1 MSEALQNSN
10 TLDTPIQFIKGV
22 GPKRAEV
29 LHSLGISTIKDL
41 LYYFPRKYV
50 DRTSLSTI
58 GSIQE
63 GDEVNLVGRVKS
75 VNLRRMK
82 KGNFVTANVA
92 DHTGSIRLMWFNA
105 ADYIHQSLKVGDLLT
120 MHGKVAAYKG
130 SHQIVHPEYDK
141 LNANEISLTTGFII
155 PVYPLTD
162 DLKKSGLENRNLR
175 KIIYLALQSV
185 ENIDDHFDTDLRE
198 QFDIQDLNTAL
209 RNIHYPKDFVSLEKS
224 VHRLKYDEHF
234 FLQLLLAK
242 RKSKIKENKYDSI
255 KFKTKSYNKILKNL
269 HFELTGSQQLSLR
282 EIVDDFL
289 SENPMNRMIQGDVG
303 CGKTIVSILASAIVV
318 DNNYQVAIMAP
329 TDLLSKQLF
338 KNFKSQFESIGVECT
353 LLVGSLKPKEKN
365 KVLGEIKSGK
375 SNIIIGTH
383 ALFQK
388 DVIFNNLG
396 FVVIDEQ
403 HRFGVNQRQKL
414 LSKSNNPNLMAMTA
428 TPIPRTLAITYNG
441 DMDLSII
448 DELPKNRPDIH
459 TSFIEKENL
468 STAFNFIREKVE
480 DGGQTIIVYPLIN
493 ESEKQDLSAAVESY
507 EYLRDNI
514 FPDLTVGLM
523 HGKLEDENKNLEMKN
538 FMKGEI
544 DILVST
550 TVVEVGIDN
559 PNVNVML
566 INNSERFGLSQLH
579 QLRGRVGRGTME
591 SYCLLCS
598 DSESPKTKERLS
610 IIVNSR
616 NGFEIADEDLK
627 LRGPGEFFGEKQSGF
642 VKFKIADLITD
653 GPIIR
658 DARMKAFEIIKN
670 DANLSQE
677 NHSFIKQKF
686 DNEYFKL
693 FLKTAE
699 HAVDPNQ
706 DPISK

>member
-353 LLVGSLKPKEKN
+353 LLVGSLKPKERN

-686 DNEYFKL
+686 DNEYLKL
-693 FLKTAE
+693 FLKTT
-699 HAVDPNQ
+699 VN
-706 DPISK
+706 

>member
-1 MSEALQNSN
+1 MKEALQNSN

-185 ENIDDHFDTDLRE
+185 ENIDDHFDRDLRE

-209 RNIHYPKDFVSLEKS
+209 RNIHYPKDFMSLEKS

-338 KNFKSQFESIGVECT
+338 KNFKSQFESIGIECT

-365 KVLGEIKSGK
+365 KVLDKIKSGK

-686 DNEYFKL
+686 DNEYLKL
-693 FLKTAE
+693 FLKTT
-699 HAVDPNQ
+699 VN
-706 DPISK
+706 

>member
-1 MSEALQNSN
+1 LSEALQNSN
-10 TLDTPIQFIKGV
+10 SLDTPIQFIKGV
-22 GPKRAEV
+22 GPKRAKV
-29 LHSLGISTIKDL
+29 LESLNIFTIKDL
-41 LYYFPRKYV
+41 LYYFPRKYL

-58 GSIQE
+58 GSISE

-130 SHQIVHPEYDK
+130 SPQIVHPEYDK

-162 DLKKSGLENRNLR
+162 DLKKSGLDNRNLR
-175 KIIYLALQSV
+175 KIIYLALESV
-185 ENIDDHFDTDLRE
+185 ESIDDHFEKDLRKKFNIE
-198 QFDIQDLNTAL
+198 DLDISL
-209 RNIHYPKDFVSLEKS
+209 RNIHYPKNFESLEKS
-224 VHRLKYDEHF
+224 THRLKYDEHF
-234 FLQLLLAK
+234 FLQLLLAM

-269 HFELTGSQQLSLR
+269 DFELTGSQQLSLR
-282 EIVDDFL
+282 EIVDDFI

-303 CGKTIVSILASAIVV
+303 CGKTIVSILASSIVV
-318 DNNYQVAIMAP
+318 DNDYQVGIMAP
-329 TDLLSKQLF
+329 TDLLSKQLY
-338 KNFKSQFESIGVECT
+338 KNFKSHFEAIGIKCS
-353 LLVGSLKPKEKN
+353 LLVGSLKPKDKD
-365 KVLGEIKSGK
+365 KVLKDIKLGK

-388 DVIFNNLG
+388 DVQFHNLG
-396 FVVIDEQ
+396 FIVIDEQ

-414 LSKSNNPNLMAMTA
+414 LSKSTNPNLMAMTA

-459 TSFIEKENL
+459 TSFIEKDNL

-480 DGGQTIIVYPLIN
+480 SGGQTIIVYPLIN

-507 EYLRDNI
+507 EYLNNSI
-514 FPDLTVGLM
+514 FPDLNVGLM
-523 HGKLEDENKNLEMKN
+523 HGQLEDENKNNEMQK
-538 FMKGEI
+538 FMEGDI

-579 QLRGRVGRGTME
+579 QLRGRVGRGSLE

-658 DARMKAFEIIKN
+658 DARMNAFEIIKN
-670 DANLSQE
+670 DANLTQN
-677 NHSFIKQKF
+677 NHINIKQKF
-686 DNEYFKL
+686 DDEYLQL
-693 FLKTAE
+693 FLKTT
-699 HAVDPNQ
+699 VN
-706 DPISK
+706 

>member
-10 TLDTPIQFIKGV
+10 SLDTPIQFIKGV
-22 GPKRAEV
+22 GPKRAKV
-29 LHSLGISTIKDL
+29 LESLNIFTIKDL
-41 LYYFPRKYV
+41 LYYFPRKYL
-50 DRTSLSTI
+50 DRTSLSKI
-58 GSIQE
+58 GSISE

-105 ADYIHQSLKVGDLLT
+105 SDYIHQSLKVGDLLT

-130 SHQIVHPEYDK
+130 SPQIVHPEYDK

-162 DLKKSGLENRNLR
+162 DLKKSGLDNRNLR
-175 KIIYLALQSV
+175 KIIYLALESV
-185 ENIDDHFDTDLRE
+185 DSIDDHFDKDLRKKFNIE
-198 QFDIQDLNTAL
+198 DLDISL
-209 RNIHYPKDFVSLEKS
+209 RNIHYPKNFESLEKS
-224 VHRLKYDEHF
+224 THRLKYDEHF
-234 FLQLLLAK
+234 FLQLLLAM

-269 HFELTGSQQLSLR
+269 DFELTGSQQLSLR
-282 EIVDDFL
+282 EIVDDFI

-303 CGKTIVSILASAIVV
+303 CGKTIVSILASSIVV
-318 DNNYQVAIMAP
+318 DNDYQVGIMAP
-329 TDLLSKQLF
+329 TDLLSKQLY
-338 KNFKSQFESIGVECT
+338 KNFKSHFEAIGIKCS
-353 LLVGSLKPKEKN
+353 LLVGSLKPKDKD
-365 KVLGEIKSGK
+365 KVLEDIKLGK

-388 DVIFNNLG
+388 DVQFHNLG

-414 LSKSNNPNLMAMTA
+414 LSKSTNPNLMAMTA

-459 TSFIEKENL
+459 TSFIEKDNL

-480 DGGQTIIVYPLIN
+480 SGGQTIIVYPLIN

-507 EYLRDNI
+507 EYLSNSI
-514 FPDLTVGLM
+514 FPDLNVGLM
-523 HGKLEDENKNLEMKN
+523 HGQLEDENKNNEMQK
-538 FMKGEI
+538 FMEGDI
-544 DILVST
+544 DILIST

-579 QLRGRVGRGTME
+579 QLRGRVGRGSLE

-642 VKFKIADLITD
+642 VKFKIADLISD

-658 DARMKAFEIIKN
+658 DARMNAFEIIKN
-670 DANLSQE
+670 DANLTQK
-677 NHSFIKQKF
+677 NHINIKQKF
-686 DNEYFKL
+686 DDEYLQL
-693 FLKTAE
+693 FLKTT
-699 HAVDPNQ
+699 VN
-706 DPISK
+706 

>member
-10 TLDTPIQFIKGV
+10 SLDTPIQFIKGV
-22 GPKRAEV
+22 GPKRAKV
-29 LHSLGISTIKDL
+29 LESLNIFTIKDL
-41 LYYFPRKYV
+41 LYYFPRKYL

-58 GSIQE
+58 GSISE

-130 SHQIVHPEYDK
+130 SPQIVHPEYDK

-162 DLKKSGLENRNLR
+162 DLKKSGLDNRNLR
-175 KIIYLALQSV
+175 KIIYLALESV
-185 ENIDDHFDTDLRE
+185 DSIDDHFDKDLRKKFNIE
-198 QFDIQDLNTAL
+198 DLDISL
-209 RNIHYPKDFVSLEKS
+209 RNIHYPKNFESLEKS
-224 VHRLKYDEHF
+224 THRLKYDEHF
-234 FLQLLLAK
+234 FLQLLLAM

-269 HFELTGSQQLSLR
+269 DFELTGSQQLSLR
-282 EIVDDFL
+282 EIVDDFI

-303 CGKTIVSILASAIVV
+303 CGKTIVSILASSIVV
-318 DNNYQVAIMAP
+318 DNDYQVGIMAP
-329 TDLLSKQLF
+329 TDLLSKQLY
-338 KNFKSQFESIGVECT
+338 KNFKSHFEAIGIKCS
-353 LLVGSLKPKEKN
+353 LLVGSLKPKDKD
-365 KVLGEIKSGK
+365 KVLKDIELGK

-388 DVIFNNLG
+388 DVQFHNLG

-414 LSKSNNPNLMAMTA
+414 LSKSTNPNLMAMTA

-459 TSFIEKENL
+459 TSFIEKDNL

-480 DGGQTIIVYPLIN
+480 SGGQTIIVYPLIN

-507 EYLRDNI
+507 EYLSNSI
-514 FPDLTVGLM
+514 FPDLNVGLM
-523 HGKLEDENKNLEMKN
+523 HGQLEDENKNNEMQK
-538 FMKGEI
+538 FMEGDI

-579 QLRGRVGRGTME
+579 QLRGRVGRGSLE

-658 DARMKAFEIIKN
+658 DARMNAFEIIKN
-670 DANLSQE
+670 DANLTQN
-677 NHSFIKQKF
+677 NHINIKQKF
-686 DNEYFKL
+686 DDEYLQL
-693 FLKTAE
+693 FLKTT
-699 HAVDPNQ
+699 VN
-706 DPISK
+706 

>member
-10 TLDTPIQFIKGV
+10 SLDTPIQFIKGV
-22 GPKRAEV
+22 GPKRAKV
-29 LHSLGISTIKDL
+29 LESLNIFTIRDL
-41 LYYFPRKYV
+41 LYYFPRKYL

-58 GSIQE
+58 GSISE

-130 SHQIVHPEYDK
+130 SPQIVHPEYDK

-162 DLKKSGLENRNLR
+162 DLKKSGLDNRNLR
-175 KIIYLALQSV
+175 KIIYLALESV
-185 ENIDDHFDTDLRE
+185 DSIDDHFDKDLRKKFNIE
-198 QFDIQDLNTAL
+198 DLDISL
-209 RNIHYPKDFVSLEKS
+209 RNIHYPKNFESLEKS
-224 VHRLKYDEHF
+224 THRLKYDEHF
-234 FLQLLLAK
+234 FLQLLLAM

-269 HFELTGSQQLSLR
+269 DFELTGSQQLSLR
-282 EIVDDFL
+282 EIVDDFI

-303 CGKTIVSILASAIVV
+303 CGKTIVSILASSIVV
-318 DNNYQVAIMAP
+318 DNDYQVGIMAP
-329 TDLLSKQLF
+329 TDLLSKQLY
-338 KNFKSQFESIGVECT
+338 KNFKSHFEAIGIKCS
-353 LLVGSLKPKEKN
+353 LLVGSLKPKDKD
-365 KVLGEIKSGK
+365 KVLKDIKLGK

-388 DVIFNNLG
+388 DVQFHNLG

-414 LSKSNNPNLMAMTA
+414 LSKSTNPNLMAMTA

-448 DELPKNRPDIH
+448 NELPKNRPDIH
-459 TSFIEKENL
+459 TSFIEKDNL

-480 DGGQTIIVYPLIN
+480 SGGQTIIVYPLIN

-507 EYLRDNI
+507 EYLSNSI
-514 FPDLTVGLM
+514 FPDLNVGLI
-523 HGKLEDENKNLEMKN
+523 HGQLEDENKNNEMQK
-538 FMKGEI
+538 FMEGDI

-579 QLRGRVGRGTME
+579 QLRGRVGRGSLE

-642 VKFKIADLITD
+642 VKFKIADLISD

-658 DARMKAFEIIKN
+658 DARMNAFEIIKN
-670 DANLSQE
+670 DANLTQN
-677 NHSFIKQKF
+677 NHINIKQKF
-686 DNEYFKL
+686 DDEYLQL
-693 FLKTAE
+693 FLKTT
-699 HAVDPNQ
+699 VN
-706 DPISK
+706 

>member
-1 MSEALQNSN
+1 LSEALQNSN
-10 TLDTPIQFIKGV
+10 SLDTPIQFIKGV
-22 GPKRAEV
+22 GPKRAKV
-29 LHSLGISTIKDL
+29 LESLNIFTIKDL
-41 LYYFPRKYV
+41 LYYFPRKYL
-50 DRTSLSTI
+50 DRTSLSKI
-58 GSIQE
+58 GSISE

-130 SHQIVHPEYDK
+130 SPQIVHPEYDK

-162 DLKKSGLENRNLR
+162 DLKKSGLDNRNLR
-175 KIIYLALQSV
+175 KIIYLALESV
-185 ENIDDHFDTDLRE
+185 DSIDDHFDKDLRKK
-198 QFDIQDLNTAL
+198 FDIEDLDISL
-209 RNIHYPKDFVSLEKS
+209 RNIHYPKNFESLEKS
-224 VHRLKYDEHF
+224 THRLKYDEHF
-234 FLQLLLAK
+234 FLQLLLAM

-269 HFELTGSQQLSLR
+269 DFELTGSQQLSLR
-282 EIVDDFL
+282 EIVDDFI

-303 CGKTIVSILASAIVV
+303 CGKTIVSILASSIVV
-318 DNNYQVAIMAP
+318 DNDYQVGIMAP
-329 TDLLSKQLF
+329 TDLLSKQLY
-338 KNFKSQFESIGVECT
+338 KNFKSHFEAIGIKCS
-353 LLVGSLKPKEKN
+353 LLVGSLKPKDKD
-365 KVLGEIKSGK
+365 KVLEDVKLGK

-388 DVIFNNLG
+388 DVQFHNLG

-414 LSKSNNPNLMAMTA
+414 LSKSTNPNLMAMTA

-459 TSFIEKENL
+459 TSFIEKDNL

-480 DGGQTIIVYPLIN
+480 SGGQTIIVYPLIN

-507 EYLRDNI
+507 EYLSNSI
-514 FPDLTVGLM
+514 FPDLNVGLM
-523 HGKLEDENKNLEMKN
+523 HGQLEDENKNNEMQK
-538 FMKGEI
+538 FMEGDI

-579 QLRGRVGRGTME
+579 QLRGRVGRGSLE

-658 DARMKAFEIIKN
+658 DARMNAFEIIKN
-670 DANLSQE
+670 DANLTQN
-677 NHSFIKQKF
+677 NHIKIKQKF
-686 DNEYFKL
+686 EDEYLQL
-693 FLKTAE
+693 FLKTT
-699 HAVDPNQ
+699 VN
-706 DPISK
+706 

>member
-1 MSEALQNSN
+1 MSEALQSSNS
-10 TLDTPIQFIKGV
+10 LDTPIQFIKGV
-22 GPKRAEV
+22 GPKRAKV
-29 LHSLGISTIKDL
+29 LESLNIFTIKDL
-41 LYYFPRKYV
+41 LYYFPRKYL

-58 GSIQE
+58 GSINE

-130 SHQIVHPEYDK
+130 SPQIVHPEYDK

-162 DLKKSGLENRNLR
+162 DLKKSGLDNRNLR
-175 KIIYLALQSV
+175 KIIYLALESV
-185 ENIDDHFDTDLRE
+185 DSIDDHFDKDLRKKFNIE
-198 QFDIQDLNTAL
+198 DLNVSL
-209 RNIHYPKDFVSLEKS
+209 RNIHYPKNFESLEKS
-224 VHRLKYDEHF
+224 THRLKYDEHF
-234 FLQLLLAK
+234 FLQLLLAM

-269 HFELTGSQQLSLR
+269 DFELTGSQQLSLR
-282 EIVDDFL
+282 EIVDDFI

-303 CGKTIVSILASAIVV
+303 CGKTIVSILASSIVI
-318 DNNYQVAIMAP
+318 DNDYQVGIMAP
-329 TDLLSKQLF
+329 TDLLSKQLY
-338 KNFKSQFESIGVECT
+338 KNFKSHFEAIGIKCS
-353 LLVGSLKPKEKN
+353 LLVGSLKQKDKD
-365 KVLGEIKSGK
+365 KVLEDIKLGK

-388 DVIFNNLG
+388 DVQFHNLG

-414 LSKSNNPNLMAMTA
+414 LSKSTNPNLMAMTA

-448 DELPKNRPDIH
+448 DELPKNRPGIH
-459 TSFIEKENL
+459 TSFIEKDNI

-480 DGGQTIIVYPLIN
+480 SGGQTIIVYPLIN

-507 EYLRDNI
+507 EYLSNSI
-514 FPDLTVGLM
+514 FPDLNVGLM
-523 HGKLEDENKNLEMKN
+523 HGQLEDENKNNEMQK
-538 FMKGEI
+538 FMEGDI
-544 DILVST
+544 DILIST

-579 QLRGRVGRGTME
+579 QLRGRVGRGSLE

-627 LRGPGEFFGEKQSGF
+627 LRGPGEFFGERQSGF
-642 VKFKIADLITD
+642 VKFKIADLISD

-658 DARMKAFEIIKN
+658 DARMNAFEIIKN
-670 DANLSQE
+670 DANLTQN
-677 NHSFIKQKF
+677 NHINIKQKF
-686 DNEYFKL
+686 DDEYLQL
-693 FLKTAE
+693 FLKTT
-699 HAVDPNQ
+699 VN
-706 DPISK
+706 

>member
-10 TLDTPIQFIKGV
+10 SLDTPIQFIKGV
-22 GPKRAEV
+22 GPKRAKV
-29 LHSLGISTIKDL
+29 LESLNIFTIKDL
-41 LYYFPRKYV
+41 LYYFPRKYL

-58 GSIQE
+58 GSISE

-130 SHQIVHPEYDK
+130 SPQIVHPEYDK

-162 DLKKSGLENRNLR
+162 DLKKSGLDNRNLR
-175 KIIYLALQSV
+175 KIIYLALESV
-185 ENIDDHFDTDLRE
+185 DSIDDHFDKELRKKFNIEDL
-198 QFDIQDLNTAL
+198 DISL
-209 RNIHYPKDFVSLEKS
+209 RNIHYPKNFESLEKS
-224 VHRLKYDEHF
+224 THRLKYDEHF
-234 FLQLLLAK
+234 FLQLLLAM

-269 HFELTGSQQLSLR
+269 DFELTGSQQLSLR
-282 EIVDDFL
+282 EIVDDFI

-303 CGKTIVSILASAIVV
+303 CGKTIVSILASSIVV
-318 DNNYQVAIMAP
+318 DNDYQVGIMAP
-329 TDLLSKQLF
+329 TDLLSKQLY
-338 KNFKSQFESIGVECT
+338 KNFKSHFEAIDIKCS
-353 LLVGSLKPKEKN
+353 LLVGSLKPKDKD
-365 KVLGEIKSGK
+365 KVLKDIKLGK

-388 DVIFNNLG
+388 DVQFHNLG

-414 LSKSNNPNLMAMTA
+414 LSKSTNPNLMAMTA

-459 TSFIEKENL
+459 TSFIEKDNL

-480 DGGQTIIVYPLIN
+480 SGGQTIIVYPLIN

-507 EYLRDNI
+507 EYLSNSI
-514 FPDLTVGLM
+514 FPDLNVGLM
-523 HGKLEDENKNLEMKN
+523 HGQLEDENKNNEMQK
-538 FMKGEI
+538 FMEGDI
-544 DILVST
+544 DILIST

-579 QLRGRVGRGTME
+579 QLRGRVGRGSLE

-658 DARMKAFEIIKN
+658 DARMNAFEIIKN
-670 DANLSQE
+670 DANLTQK
-677 NHSFIKQKF
+677 NHINIKQKF
-686 DNEYFKL
+686 DDEYLQL
-693 FLKTAE
+693 FLKTT
-699 HAVDPNQ
+699 VN
-706 DPISK
+706 

>member
-10 TLDTPIQFIKGV
+10 SLDTPIQFIKGV
-22 GPKRAEV
+22 GPKRAKV
-29 LHSLGISTIKDL
+29 LESLNIFTIKDL
-41 LYYFPRKYV
+41 LYYFPRKYL

-58 GSIQE
+58 GSISE

-130 SHQIVHPEYDK
+130 SPQIVHPEYDK

-162 DLKKSGLENRNLR
+162 DLKKSGLDNRNLR
-175 KIIYLALQSV
+175 KIIYLALESV
-185 ENIDDHFDTDLRE
+185 DSIDDHFDKDLRKK
-198 QFDIQDLNTAL
+198 FDIEDLDISL
-209 RNIHYPKDFVSLEKS
+209 RNIHYPKNFESLEKS
-224 VHRLKYDEHF
+224 THRLKYDEHF
-234 FLQLLLAK
+234 FLQLLLAM

-269 HFELTGSQQLSLR
+269 DFELTGSQQLSLR
-282 EIVDDFL
+282 EIVDDFI

-303 CGKTIVSILASAIVV
+303 CGKTIVSILASSIVV
-318 DNNYQVAIMAP
+318 DNDYQVGIMAP
-329 TDLLSKQLF
+329 TDLLSKQLY
-338 KNFKSQFESIGVECT
+338 KNFKSHFEAIGIKCS
-353 LLVGSLKPKEKN
+353 LLVGSLKPKDKD
-365 KVLGEIKSGK
+365 KVLEDVKLGK

-388 DVIFNNLG
+388 DVQFHNLG

-414 LSKSNNPNLMAMTA
+414 LSKSTNPNLMAMTA

-459 TSFIEKENL
+459 TSFIEKDNL

-480 DGGQTIIVYPLIN
+480 SGGQTIIVYPLIN

-507 EYLRDNI
+507 EYLSNSI
-514 FPDLTVGLM
+514 FPDLNVGLM
-523 HGKLEDENKNLEMKN
+523 HGQLEDENKNNEMQK
-538 FMKGEI
+538 FMEGDI

-579 QLRGRVGRGTME
+579 QLRGRVGRGSLE

-658 DARMKAFEIIKN
+658 DARMNAFEIIKN
-670 DANLSQE
+670 DANLTHN
-677 NHSFIKQKF
+677 NHKNIKQKF
-686 DNEYFKL
+686 DDEYLQL
-693 FLKTAE
+693 FLKTT
-699 HAVDPNQ
+699 VN
-706 DPISK
+706 

>member
-10 TLDTPIQFIKGV
+10 TLDTSIQFIKGV

-185 ENIDDHFDTDLRE
+185 ENIDDHFDSDLRE

-365 KVLGEIKSGK
+365 KVLDDIKSGK

-686 DNEYFKL
+686 DNEYLKL
-693 FLKTAE
+693 FLKTT
-699 HAVDPNQ
+699 VN
-706 DPISK
+706 

>member
-1 MSEALQNSN
+1 MSEALQSANS
-10 TLDTPIQFIKGV
+10 LDTPIQFIKGV
-22 GPKRAEV
+22 GPKRAKV
-29 LHSLGISTIKDL
+29 LESLNIFTIKDL
-41 LYYFPRKYV
+41 LYYFPRKYL

-58 GSIQE
+58 GSISE

-105 ADYIHQSLKVGDLLT
+105 ADYIHQSLKVGDLLA

-130 SHQIVHPEYDK
+130 SPQIVHPEYDK

-162 DLKKSGLENRNLR
+162 DLKKAGLDNRNLR
-175 KIIYLALQSV
+175 KIIYLALESV
-185 ENIDDHFDTDLRE
+185 DIIDDHFDRDFRKKFNIE
-198 QFDIQDLNTAL
+198 DLNKSL
-209 RNIHYPKDFVSLEKS
+209 RNIHYPKNFESLEKS
-224 VHRLKYDEHF
+224 THRLKYDEHF
-234 FLQLLLAK
+234 FLQLLLAM

-269 HFELTGSQQLSLR
+269 DFDLTGSQQLSLR
-282 EIVDDFL
+282 EIVDDFT

-303 CGKTIVSILASAIVV
+303 CGKTIVSILASSIVV
-318 DNNYQVAIMAP
+318 DNDYQVGIMAP
-329 TDLLSKQLF
+329 TDLLSKQLY
-338 KNFKSQFESIGVECT
+338 KNFKSHFEAVGIKCS
-353 LLVGSLKPKEKN
+353 LLVGSLKSKEKDQ
-365 KVLGEIKSGK
+365 VLDDIKLGK

-388 DVIFNNLG
+388 DVQFHNLG

-414 LSKSNNPNLMAMTA
+414 LSKSTNPNLMAMTA

-459 TSFIEKENL
+459 TSFIEKDNL

-480 DGGQTIIVYPLIN
+480 SGGQTIIVYPLIN

-507 EYLRDNI
+507 EYLSNTI
-514 FPDLTVGLM
+514 FPDLNVGLM
-523 HGKLEDENKNLEMKN
+523 HGQLEDENKNNEMQK
-538 FMKGEI
+538 FMEGDI

-579 QLRGRVGRGTME
+579 QLRGRVGRGSLE

-658 DARMKAFEIIKN
+658 DARMNAFEIIKN
-670 DANLSQE
+670 DANLTQN
-677 NHSFIKQKF
+677 NHINIKQKF
-686 DNEYFKL
+686 DNEYLQL
-693 FLKTAE
+693 FLKTT
-699 HAVDPNQ
+699 VN
-706 DPISK
+706 

>member
-29 LHSLGISTIKDL
+29 LHSLGISKIKDL

-63 GDEVNLVGRVKS
+63 GDEVNLVGRIKS

-175 KIIYLALQSV
+175 KIIYLALQSI
-185 ENIDDHFDTDLRE
+185 ENIDDHFDKDLRE
-198 QFDIQDLNTAL
+198 QFDIEDLNTAL
-209 RNIHYPKDFVSLEKS
+209 RNIHYPKDFESLEKS

-255 KFKTKSYNKILKNL
+255 KFMTKSYNKILKNL
-269 HFELTGSQQLSLR
+269 HFELTGSQKLSLR

-353 LLVGSLKPKEKN
+353 LLVGSLKPKKKN
-365 KVLGEIKSGK
+365 KVLNEIKKGK

-388 DVIFNNLG
+388 DVMFNNLG

-448 DELPKNRPDIH
+448 DELPKNRPNIN
-459 TSFIEKENL
+459 TSYIEKENL
-468 STAFNFIREKVE
+468 PTAFNFIREKVE
-480 DGGQTIIVYPLIN
+480 AGGQTIIVYPLIN

-523 HGKLEDENKNLEMKN
+523 HGKLEDENKNLEMNN
-538 FMKGEI
+538 FMNGDI

-579 QLRGRVGRGTME
+579 QLRGRVGRGTIE

-670 DANLSQE
+670 DANLSQQ

-686 DNEYFKL
+686 DNEYLKL
-693 FLKTAE
+693 FLKTT
-699 HAVDPNQ
+699 VN
-706 DPISK
+706 

>member
-365 KVLGEIKSGK
+365 KVLDEIKSGK

-686 DNEYFKL
+686 DNEYLKL
-693 FLKTAE
+693 FLKTT
-699 HAVDPNQ
+699 VN
-706 DPISK
+706 

>member
-10 TLDTPIQFIKGV
+10 SLDTPIQFIKGV
-22 GPKRAEV
+22 GPKRAKV
-29 LHSLGISTIKDL
+29 LESLNIFTIKDL
-41 LYYFPRKYV
+41 LYYFPRKYL

-58 GSIQE
+58 GSISE

-130 SHQIVHPEYDK
+130 SPQIVHPEYDK

-162 DLKKSGLENRNLR
+162 DLKKSGLDNRNLR
-175 KIIYLALQSV
+175 KIIYLALESV
-185 ENIDDHFDTDLRE
+185 DSIDDHFDKDLRKK
-198 QFDIQDLNTAL
+198 FDIEDLDISL
-209 RNIHYPKDFVSLEKS
+209 RNIHYPKNFESLEKS
-224 VHRLKYDEHF
+224 THRLKYDEHF
-234 FLQLLLAK
+234 FLQLLLAM

-255 KFKTKSYNKILKNL
+255 KFKTKTYNKILKNL
-269 HFELTGSQQLSLR
+269 DFELTGSQQLSLR
-282 EIVDDFL
+282 EIVDDFI

-303 CGKTIVSILASAIVV
+303 CGKTIVSILASSIVV
-318 DNNYQVAIMAP
+318 DNDYQVGIMAP
-329 TDLLSKQLF
+329 TDLLSKQLY
-338 KNFKSQFESIGVECT
+338 KNFKSHFEAIGIKCS
-353 LLVGSLKPKEKN
+353 LLVGSLKPKDKD
-365 KVLGEIKSGK
+365 KVLKDIKLGK

-388 DVIFNNLG
+388 DVQFHNLG

-414 LSKSNNPNLMAMTA
+414 LSKSTNPNLMAMTA

-459 TSFIEKENL
+459 TSFIEKDNL

-480 DGGQTIIVYPLIN
+480 SGGQTIIVYPLIN

-507 EYLRDNI
+507 EYLSNSI
-514 FPDLTVGLM
+514 FPDLNVGLM
-523 HGKLEDENKNLEMKN
+523 HGQLEDENKNNEMQK
-538 FMKGEI
+538 FMEGDI

-579 QLRGRVGRGTME
+579 QLRGRVGRGSLE

-658 DARMKAFEIIKN
+658 DARMNAFEIIKN
-670 DANLSQE
+670 DANLTQN
-677 NHSFIKQKF
+677 NHINIKQKF
-686 DNEYFKL
+686 DDEYLQL
-693 FLKTAE
+693 FLKTT
-699 HAVDPNQ
+699 VN
-706 DPISK
+706 

>member
-10 TLDTPIQFIKGV
+10 SLDTPIQFIKGV
-22 GPKRAEV
+22 GPKRAKV
-29 LHSLGISTIKDL
+29 LESLNIFTIKDL
-41 LYYFPRKYV
+41 LYYFPRKYL

-58 GSIQE
+58 GSISE

-130 SHQIVHPEYDK
+130 SPQIVHPEYDK

-162 DLKKSGLENRNLR
+162 DLKKSGLDNRNLR
-175 KIIYLALQSV
+175 KIIYLALESV
-185 ENIDDHFDTDLRE
+185 DSIDDHFDKDLRKKFNIE
-198 QFDIQDLNTAL
+198 DLDISL
-209 RNIHYPKDFVSLEKS
+209 RNIHYPKNFESLEKS
-224 VHRLKYDEHF
+224 THRLKYDEHF
-234 FLQLLLAK
+234 FLQLLLAM

-269 HFELTGSQQLSLR
+269 DFELTGSQQLSLR
-282 EIVDDFL
+282 EIVDDFI

-303 CGKTIVSILASAIVV
+303 CGKTIVSILASSIVV
-318 DNNYQVAIMAP
+318 DNDYQVGIMAP
-329 TDLLSKQLF
+329 TDLLSKQLY
-338 KNFKSQFESIGVECT
+338 KNFKSHFEAIGIKCS
-353 LLVGSLKPKEKN
+353 LLVGSLKPKDKD
-365 KVLGEIKSGK
+365 KVLKDIKLGK

-388 DVIFNNLG
+388 DVQFHNLG

-414 LSKSNNPNLMAMTA
+414 LSKSTNPNLMAMTA

-459 TSFIEKENL
+459 TSFIEKDNL

-480 DGGQTIIVYPLIN
+480 SGGQTIIVYPLIN

-507 EYLRDNI
+507 EYLSNSI
-514 FPDLTVGLM
+514 FPDLNVGLM
-523 HGKLEDENKNLEMKN
+523 HGQLEDENKNNEMQK
-538 FMKGEI
+538 FMEGDI

-579 QLRGRVGRGTME
+579 QLRGRVGRGSLE

-642 VKFKIADLITD
+642 VKFKIADLISD

-658 DARMKAFEIIKN
+658 EARMNAFEIIKN
-670 DANLSQE
+670 DANLTQN
-677 NHSFIKQKF
+677 NHINIKQKF
-686 DNEYFKL
+686 DDEYLQL
-693 FLKTAE
+693 FLKTT
-699 HAVDPNQ
+699 VN
-706 DPISK
+706 

>member
-185 ENIDDHFDTDLRE
+185 ENIDDHFDNDLRK

-338 KNFKSQFESIGVECT
+338 KNFKSQFESIGIKCT

-365 KVLGEIKSGK
+365 KVLDEIKSGK

-686 DNEYFKL
+686 DNEYLKL
-693 FLKTAE
+693 FLKTT
-699 HAVDPNQ
+699 VN
-706 DPISK
+706 

>member
-1 MSEALQNSN
+1 MSEALQSSNS
-10 TLDTPIQFIKGV
+10 LDTPIQFIKGV
-22 GPKRAEV
+22 GPKRAKV
-29 LHSLGISTIKDL
+29 LEALNIFTIKDL
-41 LYYFPRKYV
+41 LYYFPRKYL

-58 GSIQE
+58 GSIRE
-63 GDEVNLVGRVKS
+63 GDKVNLVGRVKS

-130 SHQIVHPEYDK
+130 SPQIVHPEYDK

-162 DLKKSGLENRNLR
+162 DLKKSGLDNRNLR
-175 KIIYLALQSV
+175 KIIYLALESV
-185 ENIDDHFDTDLRE
+185 DSIDDHFNKDLRKE
-198 QFDIQDLNTAL
+198 FNIEDLDISL
-209 RNIHYPKDFVSLEKS
+209 RNIHYPKNFESLKKS
-224 VHRLKYDEHF
+224 THRLKYDEHF
-234 FLQLLLAK
+234 FLQLLLAM

-269 HFELTGSQQLSLR
+269 DFELTGSQQLSLR
-282 EIVDDFL
+282 EIVDDFI

-303 CGKTIVSILASAIVV
+303 CGKTIVSILASSIVV
-318 DNNYQVAIMAP
+318 DNDYQVGIMAP
-329 TDLLSKQLF
+329 TDLLSKQLY
-338 KNFKSQFESIGVECT
+338 KNFKSHFEAIGIKCS
-353 LLVGSLKPKEKN
+353 LLVGSLKPKDKD
-365 KVLGEIKSGK
+365 KVLKDIKLGK

-388 DVIFNNLG
+388 DVHFHNLG

-414 LSKSNNPNLMAMTA
+414 LSKSTNPNLMAMTA

-448 DELPKNRPDIH
+448 DELPKNRPDVH
-459 TSFIEKENL
+459 TSFIEKDNL

-480 DGGQTIIVYPLIN
+480 CGGQTIIVYPLIN

-507 EYLRDNI
+507 EYLSNSI
-514 FPDLTVGLM
+514 FPDLNVGLM
-523 HGKLEDENKNLEMKN
+523 HGQLEDENKNNEMQK
-538 FMKGEI
+538 FMKGDI

-579 QLRGRVGRGTME
+579 QLRGRVGRGSLE

-658 DARMKAFEIIKN
+658 DARMNAFEIIKN
-670 DANLSQE
+670 DANLTQN
-677 NHSFIKQKF
+677 NHINIKQKF
-686 DNEYFKL
+686 DDEYLQL
-693 FLKTAE
+693 FLKTT
-699 HAVDPNQ
+699 VN
-706 DPISK
+706 

>member
-10 TLDTPIQFIKGV
+10 SLDTPIQFIKGV
-22 GPKRAEV
+22 GPKRAKV
-29 LHSLGISTIKDL
+29 LESLNIFTIKDL
-41 LYYFPRKYV
+41 LYYFPRKYL

-58 GSIQE
+58 GSISE

-130 SHQIVHPEYDK
+130 SPQIVHPEYDK

-162 DLKKSGLENRNLR
+162 DLKKSGLDNRNLR
-175 KIIYLALQSV
+175 KIIYLALESV
-185 ENIDDHFDTDLRE
+185 DSIDDHFDKDLRKK
-198 QFDIQDLNTAL
+198 FDIEDLDISL
-209 RNIHYPKDFVSLEKS
+209 RNIHYPKNFESLEKS
-224 VHRLKYDEHF
+224 THRLKYDEHF
-234 FLQLLLAK
+234 FLQLLLAM

-255 KFKTKSYNKILKNL
+255 KFKTKTYNKILKNL
-269 HFELTGSQQLSLR
+269 DFELTGSQQLSLR
-282 EIVDDFL
+282 EIVDDFI

-303 CGKTIVSILASAIVV
+303 CGKTIVSILASSIVV
-318 DNNYQVAIMAP
+318 DNDYQVGIMAP
-329 TDLLSKQLF
+329 TDLLSKQLY
-338 KNFKSQFESIGVECT
+338 KNFKSHFEAIGIKCS
-353 LLVGSLKPKEKN
+353 LLVGSLKPKDKD
-365 KVLGEIKSGK
+365 KVLKDIKLGK

-388 DVIFNNLG
+388 DVQFHNLG

-414 LSKSNNPNLMAMTA
+414 LSKSTNPNLMAMTA

-459 TSFIEKENL
+459 TSFIEKDNL

-480 DGGQTIIVYPLIN
+480 SGGQTIIVYPLIN

-507 EYLRDNI
+507 EYLSNSI
-514 FPDLTVGLM
+514 FPDLNVGLM
-523 HGKLEDENKNLEMKN
+523 HGQLEDENKNNEMQK
-538 FMKGEI
+538 FMEGDI
-544 DILVST
+544 DILIST
-550 TVVEVGIDN
+550 TVIEVGIDN

-579 QLRGRVGRGTME
+579 QLRGRVGRGSLE

-642 VKFKIADLITD
+642 VKFKIADLISD

-658 DARMKAFEIIKN
+658 DARMNAFEIIKN
-670 DANLSQE
+670 DANLTQN
-677 NHSFIKQKF
+677 NHINIKQKF
-686 DNEYFKL
+686 DDEYLQL
-693 FLKTAE
+693 FLKTT
-699 HAVDPNQ
+699 VN
-706 DPISK
+706 

>member
-10 TLDTPIQFIKGV
+10 SLDTPIQFIKGV
-22 GPKRAEV
+22 GPKRAKV
-29 LHSLGISTIKDL
+29 LESLNIFTIKDL
-41 LYYFPRKYV
+41 LYYFPRKYL

-58 GSIQE
+58 GSISE

-75 VNLRRMK
+75 VNIRRMK

-130 SHQIVHPEYDK
+130 SPQIVHPEYDK

-162 DLKKSGLENRNLR
+162 DLKKSGLDNRNLR
-175 KIIYLALQSV
+175 KIIYLALESV
-185 ENIDDHFDTDLRE
+185 DSIDDHFDKDLRE
-198 QFDIQDLNTAL
+198 KFNIEDLDISL
-209 RNIHYPKDFVSLEKS
+209 RNIHYPKNFESLEKS
-224 VHRLKYDEHF
+224 THRLKYDEHF
-234 FLQLLLAK
+234 FLQLLLAM

-269 HFELTGSQQLSLR
+269 DFELTGSQQLSLR
-282 EIVDDFL
+282 EIVDDFI

-303 CGKTIVSILASAIVV
+303 CGKTIVSILASSIVV
-318 DNNYQVAIMAP
+318 DNDYQVGIMAP
-329 TDLLSKQLF
+329 TDLLSKQLY
-338 KNFKSQFESIGVECT
+338 KNFKSHFEAIGIKCS
-353 LLVGSLKPKEKN
+353 LLVGSLKPKDKD
-365 KVLGEIKSGK
+365 KVLKEIKLGK

-388 DVIFNNLG
+388 DVQFHNLG

-414 LSKSNNPNLMAMTA
+414 LSKSTNPNLMAMTA

-459 TSFIEKENL
+459 TSFIEKDNL
-468 STAFNFIREKVE
+468 STAFNFIREKIE
-480 DGGQTIIVYPLIN
+480 SGGQTIIVYPLIN

-507 EYLRDNI
+507 EYLSNSI
-514 FPDLTVGLM
+514 FPDLNVGLM
-523 HGKLEDENKNLEMKN
+523 HGQLEDENKNNEMQK
-538 FMKGEI
+538 FMEGDI

-579 QLRGRVGRGTME
+579 QLRGRVGRGSLE

-658 DARMKAFEIIKN
+658 DARMNAFEIIKN
-670 DANLSQE
+670 DANLTQN
-677 NHSFIKQKF
+677 NHINIKQKF
-686 DNEYFKL
+686 DDEYLQL
-693 FLKTAE
+693 FLKTT
-699 HAVDPNQ
+699 VN
-706 DPISK
+706 

>member
-1 MSEALQNSN
+1 MSEALQSSNS
-10 TLDTPIQFIKGV
+10 LDTPIQFIKGV
-22 GPKRAEV
+22 GPKRAKV
-29 LHSLGISTIKDL
+29 LEALNIFTIKDL
-41 LYYFPRKYV
+41 LYYFPRKYL

-58 GSIQE
+58 GSIRE
-63 GDEVNLVGRVKS
+63 GDKVNLVGRVKS

-130 SHQIVHPEYDK
+130 SPQIVHPEYDK

-162 DLKKSGLENRNLR
+162 DLKKSGLDNRNLR
-175 KIIYLALQSV
+175 KIIYLALESV
-185 ENIDDHFDTDLRE
+185 DSIDDHFNKDLRKE
-198 QFDIQDLNTAL
+198 FNIEDLDISL
-209 RNIHYPKDFVSLEKS
+209 RNIHYPKNFESLKKS
-224 VHRLKYDEHF
+224 THRLKYDEHF
-234 FLQLLLAK
+234 FLQLLLAM

-269 HFELTGSQQLSLR
+269 DFELTGSQQLSLR
-282 EIVDDFL
+282 EIVDDFI

-303 CGKTIVSILASAIVV
+303 CGKTIVSILASSIVV
-318 DNNYQVAIMAP
+318 DNDYQVGIMAP
-329 TDLLSKQLF
+329 TDLLSKQLY
-338 KNFKSQFESIGVECT
+338 KNFKSHFKAIGIKCS
-353 LLVGSLKPKEKN
+353 LLVGSLKPKDKD
-365 KVLGEIKSGK
+365 KVLEDIKLGK

-388 DVIFNNLG
+388 DVQFHNLG

-414 LSKSNNPNLMAMTA
+414 LSKSTNPNLMAMTA

-448 DELPKNRPDIH
+448 DELPKNRPDVH
-459 TSFIEKENL
+459 TSFIEKDNL

-480 DGGQTIIVYPLIN
+480 CGGQTIIVYPLIN

-507 EYLRDNI
+507 EYLSNSI
-514 FPDLTVGLM
+514 FPDLNVGLM
-523 HGKLEDENKNLEMKN
+523 HGQLEDENKNNEMQK
-538 FMKGEI
+538 FMKGDI

-579 QLRGRVGRGTME
+579 QLRGRVGRGSLE

-658 DARMKAFEIIKN
+658 DARMNAFEIIKN
-670 DANLSQE
+670 DANLTQN
-677 NHSFIKQKF
+677 NHINIKQKF
-686 DNEYFKL
+686 DDEYLQL
-693 FLKTAE
+693 FLKTT
-699 HAVDPNQ
+699 VN
-706 DPISK
+706 

>member
-1 MSEALQNSN
+1 MSEALQNSS

-686 DNEYFKL
+686 DNEYLKL
-693 FLKTAE
+693 FLKTT
-699 HAVDPNQ
+699 VN
-706 DPISK
+706 

>member
-10 TLDTPIQFIKGV
+10 SLDTPIQFIKGV
-22 GPKRAEV
+22 GPKRAKV
-29 LHSLGISTIKDL
+29 LESLNIFTIKDL
-41 LYYFPRKYV
+41 LYYFPRKYL

-58 GSIQE
+58 GSISE

-130 SHQIVHPEYDK
+130 SPQIVHPEYDK

-162 DLKKSGLENRNLR
+162 DLKKSGLDNRNLR
-175 KIIYLALQSV
+175 KIIYLALESV
-185 ENIDDHFDTDLRE
+185 DSIDDHFDKELRKKFNIEDL
-198 QFDIQDLNTAL
+198 DISL
-209 RNIHYPKDFVSLEKS
+209 RNIHYPKNFESLEKS
-224 VHRLKYDEHF
+224 THRLKYDEHF
-234 FLQLLLAK
+234 FLQLLLAM

-269 HFELTGSQQLSLR
+269 DFELTGSQQLSLR
-282 EIVDDFL
+282 EIVDDFI

-303 CGKTIVSILASAIVV
+303 CGKTIVSILASSIVV
-318 DNNYQVAIMAP
+318 DNDYQVGIMAP
-329 TDLLSKQLF
+329 TDLLSKQLY
-338 KNFKSQFESIGVECT
+338 KNFKSHFEAIGIKCS
-353 LLVGSLKPKEKN
+353 LLVGSLKPKDKD
-365 KVLGEIKSGK
+365 KVLEDIKLGK
-375 SNIIIGTH
+375 CNIIIGTH

-388 DVIFNNLG
+388 DVQFHNLG

-414 LSKSNNPNLMAMTA
+414 LSKSTNPNLMAMTA

-459 TSFIEKENL
+459 TSFIEKDNL

-480 DGGQTIIVYPLIN
+480 SGGQTIIVYPLIN

-507 EYLRDNI
+507 EYLSNSI
-514 FPDLTVGLM
+514 FPDLNVGLM
-523 HGKLEDENKNLEMKN
+523 HGQLEDENKNNEMQK
-538 FMKGEI
+538 FMEGDI
-544 DILVST
+544 DILIST

-579 QLRGRVGRGTME
+579 QLRGRVGRGSLE

-642 VKFKIADLITD
+642 VKFKIADLIYD

-658 DARMKAFEIIKN
+658 DARMNAFEIIKN
-670 DANLSQE
+670 DANLTQN
-677 NHSFIKQKF
+677 NHINIKQKF
-686 DNEYFKL
+686 DDEYLQL
-693 FLKTAE
+693 FLKTT
-699 HAVDPNQ
+699 VN
-706 DPISK
+706 

>member
-63 GDEVNLVGRVKS
+63 SDEVNLVGRVKS

-92 DHTGSIRLMWFNA
+92 DHTGSIKLMWFNA

-185 ENIDDHFDTDLRE
+185 ENINDHFDSDLRE

-209 RNIHYPKDFVSLEKS
+209 RNIHYPKDFMSLEKS

-338 KNFKSQFESIGVECT
+338 KNFKSQFESIGIECT

-365 KVLGEIKSGK
+365 KVLDKIKSGK

-448 DELPKNRPDIH
+448 DELPKNRADIH

-686 DNEYFKL
+686 DNEYLKL
-693 FLKTAE
+693 FLKTT
-699 HAVDPNQ
+699 VN
-706 DPISK
+706 

>member
-10 TLDTPIQFIKGV
+10 SLDTPIQFIKGV
-22 GPKRAEV
+22 GPKRAKV
-29 LHSLGISTIKDL
+29 LESLNIFTIKDL
-41 LYYFPRKYV
+41 LYYFPRKYL

-58 GSIQE
+58 GSISE

-105 ADYIHQSLKVGDLLT
+105 ADYIHKSLKVGDLLT

-130 SHQIVHPEYDK
+130 SPQIVHPEYDK

-162 DLKKSGLENRNLR
+162 DLKKSGLDNRNLR
-175 KIIYLALQSV
+175 KIIYLALESV
-185 ENIDDHFDTDLRE
+185 ESIDDHFEKDLRKKFNIE
-198 QFDIQDLNTAL
+198 DLDISL
-209 RNIHYPKDFVSLEKS
+209 RNIHYPKNFESLEKS
-224 VHRLKYDEHF
+224 THRLKYDEHF
-234 FLQLLLAK
+234 FLQLLLAM

-269 HFELTGSQQLSLR
+269 DFELTGSQQLSLR
-282 EIVDDFL
+282 EIVDDFI

-303 CGKTIVSILASAIVV
+303 CGKTIVSILASSIVV
-318 DNNYQVAIMAP
+318 DNDYQVGIMAP
-329 TDLLSKQLF
+329 TDLLSKQLY
-338 KNFKSQFESIGVECT
+338 KNFKSHFEAIGIKCS
-353 LLVGSLKPKEKN
+353 LLVGSLKPKDKD
-365 KVLGEIKSGK
+365 KVLKDIKLGK

-388 DVIFNNLG
+388 DVQFHNLG
-396 FVVIDEQ
+396 FIVIDEQ

-414 LSKSNNPNLMAMTA
+414 LSKSTNPNLMAMTA

-459 TSFIEKENL
+459 TSFIEKDNL

-480 DGGQTIIVYPLIN
+480 SGGQTIIVYPLIN

-507 EYLRDNI
+507 EYLNNSI
-514 FPDLTVGLM
+514 FPDLNVGLM
-523 HGKLEDENKNLEMKN
+523 HGQLEDENKNNEMQK
-538 FMKGEI
+538 FMEGDI

-579 QLRGRVGRGTME
+579 QLRGRVGRGSLE

-658 DARMKAFEIIKN
+658 DARMNAFEIIKN
-670 DANLSQE
+670 DANLIKN
-677 NHSFIKQKF
+677 NHINIKQKF
-686 DNEYFKL
+686 DNEYLQL
-693 FLKTAE
+693 FLKTT
-699 HAVDPNQ
+699 VN
-706 DPISK
+706 

>member
-10 TLDTPIQFIKGV
+10 SLDTPIQFIKGV
-22 GPKRAEV
+22 GPKRAKV
-29 LHSLGISTIKDL
+29 LESLNIFTIKDL
-41 LYYFPRKYV
+41 LYYFPRKYL

-58 GSIQE
+58 GSISE

-130 SHQIVHPEYDK
+130 SPQIVHPEYDK

-162 DLKKSGLENRNLR
+162 DLKKSGLDNRNLR
-175 KIIYLALQSV
+175 KIIYLALESV
-185 ENIDDHFDTDLRE
+185 DSIDDHFDKDLRKKFNIE
-198 QFDIQDLNTAL
+198 DLDISL
-209 RNIHYPKDFVSLEKS
+209 RNIHYPKNFESLEKS
-224 VHRLKYDEHF
+224 THRLKYDEHF
-234 FLQLLLAK
+234 FLQLLLAM

-269 HFELTGSQQLSLR
+269 DFELTGSQQLSLR
-282 EIVDDFL
+282 EIVDDFI

-303 CGKTIVSILASAIVV
+303 CGKTIVSILASSIVV
-318 DNNYQVAIMAP
+318 DNDYQVGIMAP
-329 TDLLSKQLF
+329 TDLLSKQLY
-338 KNFKSQFESIGVECT
+338 KNFKSHFEAIGIKCS
-353 LLVGSLKPKEKN
+353 LLVGSLKPKDKD
-365 KVLGEIKSGK
+365 KVLKDIKLGE

-388 DVIFNNLG
+388 DVQFHNLG

-414 LSKSNNPNLMAMTA
+414 LSKSTNPNLMAMTA

-459 TSFIEKENL
+459 TSFIEKDNL

-480 DGGQTIIVYPLIN
+480 SGGQTIIVYPLIN

-507 EYLRDNI
+507 EYLSNSI
-514 FPDLTVGLM
+514 FPDLNVGLM
-523 HGKLEDENKNLEMKN
+523 HGQLEDENKNNEMQK
-538 FMKGEI
+538 FMEGDI
-544 DILVST
+544 DILIST

-579 QLRGRVGRGTME
+579 QLRGRVGRGSLE

-658 DARMKAFEIIKN
+658 DARMNAFEIIKN
-670 DANLSQE
+670 DANLTQN
-677 NHSFIKQKF
+677 NHINIKQKF
-686 DNEYFKL
+686 DDEYLQL
-693 FLKTAE
+693 FLKTT
-699 HAVDPNQ
+699 VN
-706 DPISK
+706 

>member
-10 TLDTPIQFIKGV
+10 SLDTPIQFIKGV
-22 GPKRAEV
+22 GPKRAKV
-29 LHSLGISTIKDL
+29 LESLNIFTIKDL
-41 LYYFPRKYV
+41 LYYFPRKYL

-58 GSIQE
+58 GSISE

-130 SHQIVHPEYDK
+130 SPQIVHPEYDK

-162 DLKKSGLENRNLR
+162 DLKKSGLDNRNLR
-175 KIIYLALQSV
+175 KIIYLALESV
-185 ENIDDHFDTDLRE
+185 DSIDDHFDKELRKKFNIEDL
-198 QFDIQDLNTAL
+198 DISL
-209 RNIHYPKDFVSLEKS
+209 RNIHYPKNFESLEKS
-224 VHRLKYDEHF
+224 THRLKYDEHF
-234 FLQLLLAK
+234 FLQLLLAM

-269 HFELTGSQQLSLR
+269 DFELTGSQQLSLR
-282 EIVDDFL
+282 EIVDDFI

-303 CGKTIVSILASAIVV
+303 CGKTIVSILASSIVV
-318 DNNYQVAIMAP
+318 DNDYQVGIMAP
-329 TDLLSKQLF
+329 TDLLSKQLY
-338 KNFKSQFESIGVECT
+338 KNFKSHFEAIGIKCS
-353 LLVGSLKPKEKN
+353 LLVGSLKPKDKD
-365 KVLGEIKSGK
+365 KVLKDVKLGK

-388 DVIFNNLG
+388 DVQFHNLG

-414 LSKSNNPNLMAMTA
+414 LSKSTNPNLMAMTA

-459 TSFIEKENL
+459 TSFIEKDNL

-480 DGGQTIIVYPLIN
+480 SGGQTIIVYPLIN

-507 EYLRDNI
+507 EYLSNSI
-514 FPDLTVGLM
+514 FPDLNVGLM
-523 HGKLEDENKNLEMKN
+523 HGQLEDENKNNEMQK
-538 FMKGEI
+538 FMEGDI

-579 QLRGRVGRGTME
+579 QLRGRVGRGSLE

-658 DARMKAFEIIKN
+658 DARMNAFEIIKN
-670 DANLSQE
+670 DANLTHN
-677 NHSFIKQKF
+677 NHINIKQKF
-686 DNEYFKL
+686 DDEYLQL
-693 FLKTAE
+693 FLKTT
-699 HAVDPNQ
+699 VN
-706 DPISK
+706 

>member
-658 DARMKAFEIIKN
+658 DARMKAFEIIKH

-686 DNEYFKL
+686 DNEYLKL
-693 FLKTAE
+693 FLKTT
-699 HAVDPNQ
+699 VN
-706 DPISK
+706 

>member
-10 TLDTPIQFIKGV
+10 SLDTPIQFIKGV
-22 GPKRAEV
+22 GPKRAKV
-29 LHSLGISTIKDL
+29 LESLNIFTIKDL
-41 LYYFPRKYV
+41 LYYFPRKYL

-58 GSIQE
+58 GSISE

-130 SHQIVHPEYDK
+130 SPQIVHPEYDK

-162 DLKKSGLENRNLR
+162 DLKKSGLDNRNLR
-175 KIIYLALQSV
+175 KIIYLALESV
-185 ENIDDHFDTDLRE
+185 DNIDDHFDKDLRKKFNIE
-198 QFDIQDLNTAL
+198 DLDISL
-209 RNIHYPKDFVSLEKS
+209 RNIHYPKNFESLEKS
-224 VHRLKYDEHF
+224 THRLKYDEHF
-234 FLQLLLAK
+234 FLQLLLAM

-269 HFELTGSQQLSLR
+269 DFELTGSQQLSLR
-282 EIVDDFL
+282 EIVDDFI

-303 CGKTIVSILASAIVV
+303 CGKTIVSILASSIVV
-318 DNNYQVAIMAP
+318 DNDYQVGIMAP
-329 TDLLSKQLF
+329 TDLLSKQLY
-338 KNFKSQFESIGVECT
+338 KNFKSHFEAIGIKCS
-353 LLVGSLKPKEKN
+353 LLVGSLKPKDKD
-365 KVLGEIKSGK
+365 KVLKDIKLGE

-388 DVIFNNLG
+388 DVQFHNLG

-414 LSKSNNPNLMAMTA
+414 LSKSTNPNLMAMTA

-459 TSFIEKENL
+459 TSFIEKDNL

-480 DGGQTIIVYPLIN
+480 SGGQTIIVYPLIN

-507 EYLRDNI
+507 EYLSNSI
-514 FPDLTVGLM
+514 FPDLNVGLM
-523 HGKLEDENKNLEMKN
+523 HGQLEDENKNNEMQK
-538 FMKGEI
+538 FMEGDI

-579 QLRGRVGRGTME
+579 QLRGRVGRGSLE

-658 DARMKAFEIIKN
+658 DARMNAFEIIKN
-670 DANLSQE
+670 DANLTHN
-677 NHSFIKQKF
+677 NHIHIKQKF
-686 DNEYFKL
+686 DDEYLQL
-693 FLKTAE
+693 FLKTT
-699 HAVDPNQ
+699 VN
-706 DPISK
+706 

>member
-10 TLDTPIQFIKGV
+10 SLDTPIQFIKGV
-22 GPKRAEV
+22 GPKRAKV
-29 LHSLGISTIKDL
+29 LESLNIFTIKDL
-41 LYYFPRKYV
+41 LYYFPRKYL

-58 GSIQE
+58 GSINE
-63 GDEVNLVGRVKS
+63 GEEVNLVGRVKS

-105 ADYIHQSLKVGDLLT
+105 ADYIHQSLKVGDLLA
-120 MHGKVAAYKG
+120 MNGKVAAYKG
-130 SHQIVHPEYDK
+130 SPQIVHPEYDK

-155 PVYPLTD
+155 PVYPLTE
-162 DLKKSGLENRNLR
+162 DLKKSGLDNRNLR
-175 KIIYLALQSV
+175 KIIYLALESV
-185 ENIDDHFDTDLRE
+185 ENIDDHLNQDLRE
-198 QFDIQDLNTAL
+198 KFEVDDLNNSL
-209 RNIHYPKDFVSLEKS
+209 RNIHYPKSFKSLDKS
-224 VHRLKYDEHF
+224 IHRLKYDEHF

-242 RKSKIKENKYDSI
+242 RKSSIKENKYDSI
-255 KFKTKSYNKILKNL
+255 KFKTNTYNKILKNL
-269 HFELTGSQQLSLR
+269 DFELTGSQQLSLR

-303 CGKTIVSILASAIVV
+303 CGKTIVSILASSIVV
-318 DNNYQVAIMAP
+318 DNNYQVGIMAP
-329 TDLLSKQLF
+329 TDLLSKQLYRNF
-338 KNFKSQFESIGVECT
+338 NSHFKSIGIKCT
-353 LLVGSLKPKEKN
+353 LLVGSLKQKEKI
-365 KVLGEIKSGK
+365 KVLDDIKSGS

-388 DVIFNNLG
+388 DVKFNNLG

-414 LSKSNNPNLMAMTA
+414 LSKSTNPNLMAMTA

-459 TSFIEKENL
+459 TSFIENDNL

-480 DGGQTIIVYPLIN
+480 VGGQTIIVYPLIN
-493 ESEKQDLSAAVESY
+493 ESEKQDLSAAVESF

-514 FPDLTVGLM
+514 FPDLKVGLM
-523 HGKLEDENKNLEMKN
+523 HGKLEEENKNNEMKK
-538 FMKGEI
+538 FMNGNI
-544 DILVST
+544 DISVST

-559 PNVNVML
+559 PNVNVIL

-579 QLRGRVGRGTME
+579 QLRGRVGRGILE

-598 DSESPKTKERLS
+598 DSESPKTKERLN

-616 NGFEIADEDLK
+616 NGFDIADEDLK

-642 VKFKIADLITD
+642 IKFRIADLTTY

-658 DARMKAFEIIKN
+658 TARMNAFEIIKN
-670 DANLSQE
+670 DANLTLE
-677 NHSFIKQKF
+677 KHLIIKQKF
-686 DNEYFKL
+686 DNL
-693 FLKTAE
+693 SLI
-699 HAVDPNQ
+699 H
-706 DPISK
+706 I

>member
-10 TLDTPIQFIKGV
+10 SLDTPIQFIKGV
-22 GPKRAEV
+22 GPKRAKV
-29 LHSLGISTIKDL
+29 LESLNIFTIKDL
-41 LYYFPRKYV
+41 LYYFPRKYL

-58 GSIQE
+58 GSISE

-130 SHQIVHPEYDK
+130 SPQIVHPEYDK

-162 DLKKSGLENRNLR
+162 DLKKSGLDNRNLR
-175 KIIYLALQSV
+175 KIIYLALESV
-185 ENIDDHFDTDLRE
+185 DNIDDHFDKDLRKKFNIE
-198 QFDIQDLNTAL
+198 DLDISL
-209 RNIHYPKDFVSLEKS
+209 RNIHYPKNFESLEKS
-224 VHRLKYDEHF
+224 THRLKFDEHF
-234 FLQLLLAK
+234 FLQLLLAM

-269 HFELTGSQQLSLR
+269 DFELTGSQQLSLR
-282 EIVDDFL
+282 EIVDDFI

-303 CGKTIVSILASAIVV
+303 CGKTIVSILASSIVV
-318 DNNYQVAIMAP
+318 DNDYQVGIMAP
-329 TDLLSKQLF
+329 TDLLSKQLY
-338 KNFKSQFESIGVECT
+338 KNFKSHFEAIGIKCS
-353 LLVGSLKPKEKN
+353 LLVGSLKPKDKD
-365 KVLGEIKSGK
+365 KVLEDIKLGK

-388 DVIFNNLG
+388 DVQFHNLG

-414 LSKSNNPNLMAMTA
+414 LSKSTNPNLMAMTA

-459 TSFIEKENL
+459 TSFIEKDNL

-480 DGGQTIIVYPLIN
+480 SGGQTIIVYPLIN

-507 EYLRDNI
+507 EYLSNSI
-514 FPDLTVGLM
+514 FPDLNVGLM
-523 HGKLEDENKNLEMKN
+523 HGQLEDENKNNEMQK
-538 FMKGEI
+538 FMEGDI

-579 QLRGRVGRGTME
+579 QLRGRVGRGSLE

-658 DARMKAFEIIKN
+658 DARMNAFEIIKN
-670 DANLSQE
+670 DANLTQK
-677 NHSFIKQKF
+677 NHINIKQKF
-686 DNEYFKL
+686 DDEYLQL
-693 FLKTAE
+693 FLKTT
-699 HAVDPNQ
+699 VN
-706 DPISK
+706 

>member
-598 DSESPKTKERLS
+598 DSESPKTKERLN

-686 DNEYFKL
+686 DNEYLKL
-693 FLKTAE
+693 FLKTT
-699 HAVDPNQ
+699 VN
-706 DPISK
+706 